1 MSQIEG
7 NTEKKE
13 RERERV
19 GEVMKECVRKRKRGR
34 GKGRVIVRED
44 LSEEIALIMQ
54 TVDPLERKA
63 VRARIRGREDA

>member
-1 MSQIEG
+1 
-7 NTEKKE
+7 
-13 RERERV
+13 
-19 GEVMKECVRKRKRGR
+19 MKECVRKRERGR